1 MNCLPVYVIIDTSQ
15 SMCPLES
22 AINQG
27 IEFLF
32 DGLIISPRVSDFV
45 YVSIISFNTDAEV
58 VISMTE
64 QQSFNVLPQ
73 ISCRGVSYFNEAIGL
88 LRQSIDQDVPRLKN
102 SGRQVLRPVA
112 FLLTDGL
119 PTDAQGR
126 SNQEWRPDYLA
137 LVSESYPRHPIVV
150 PFGYGQASPQFLKDI
165 ATLPDVA
172 FLARGGTSKALQK
185 VFPALLS
192 ILIECANHNE
202 LRLPAEVDGYIR
214 LSNEIL

>member
-73 ISCRGVSYFNEAIGL
+73 ISCGGVSYFNEAIGL

-119 PTDAQGR
+119 PTDTQGR
-126 SNQEWRPDYLA
+126 SNQEWRPNYLA
-137 LVSESYPRHPIVV
+137 LVSESYPRRPIVV